1 MKIDVTVGS
10 NEYEGI
16 GTSEADFM
24 FNNWSDL
31 TLVNGTLS
39 LDIWGAEFF
48 TSSLGT
54 KIKEA
59 LKHRAFTFVD
69 TDVYI
74 NGKTTFLFRDVRK
87 ISKSNGEILLETDIK
102 GEAEATYII
111 GGVLANTNVFDEIT
125 IEADEMFEMVFDT
138 DDFISV
144 EEYCRKPKEYSYHK

>member
-24 FNNWSDL
+24 FANWSDL
-31 TLVNGTLS
+31 TLVNGTFS
-39 LDIWGAEFF
+39 LDVWGVEFCI
-48 TSSLGT
+48 SSLGT

-69 TDVYI
+69 NDIYI
-74 NGKTTFLFRDVRK
+74 NGKTTFLFHNVKK
-87 ISKSNGEILLETDIK
+87 ISKSNGEILLETNITK
-102 GEAEATYII
+102 EAEETYII
-111 GGVLANTNVFDEIT
+111 GGVLANTNLFDELT
-125 IEADEMFEMVFDT
+125 IEADEEFEMIMET

-144 EEYCRKPKEYSYHK
+144 EEYCKNPKKYHK